1 MGAQNTNCTMKFID
15 IPEDRQ
21 REAINTVALQTGL
34 PPSSIEKD
42 WWVTQVLKALHTLPY
57 AEHIAFKGGTSLS
70 KCWNL
75 IARFSEDVD
84 IALSRE
90 FLGFSGELSKTQISD
105 RLRRAACSFVREKM
119 QHDVRKALVD
129 LGIRT
134 DAFSVNVIITPVT
147 TTDPEVITIT
157 YHSLYEVSPYIKN
170 TVKIE
175 ISGRSM
181 MEPIEKKAI
190 NAAIDAH
197 FGKAPFAEKS
207 FEVNAVIPERTFL
220 EKVFLLHEEFRK
232 SEVRVE
238 RMSRHIYD
246 LAMMMDSENKI
257 ADRAIHNEALY
268 KAVLEHRRKFIGLKG
283 FNYDEL
289 YPATL
294 CIVPNED
301 IARLW
306 QDDYKFMCE
315 HMIFG
320 QVPSFDE
327 LISKL
332 SMLNEQL
339 PKGMNINELGEDLE
353 QQFGKPRN
361 ITEENVRFMLSLIKE
376 EFDGTKVNENVEKPS
391 LEAFGMTIL
400 AVMSYQTTP
409 WEELAK
415 KPSIRKTLK
424 YIAIRGNCHYDE
436 MEALTKEL
444 IRKHFDGI
452 TQKMVLGFLK
462 IIRGVSNEER
472 PTKLIEYTPF
482 AAQYYPVRT
491 SPAYQR

>member
-1 MGAQNTNCTMKFID
+1 M
-15 IPEDRQ
+15 
-21 REAINTVALQTGL
+21 
-34 PPSSIEKD
+34 
-42 WWVTQVLKALHTLPY
+42 
-57 AEHIAFKGGTSLS
+57 
-70 KCWNL
+70 
-75 IARFSEDVD
+75 D

-119 QHDVRKALVD
+119 QYDVKNALVD
-129 LGIRT
+129 LDVRT
-134 DAFSVNVIITPVT
+134 DAFSVDVIITPVT

-157 YHSLYEVSPYIKN
+157 YHSLYEASPYIKN

-181 MEPIEKKAI
+181 MEPIEEKAI

-197 FGKAPFAEKS
+197 FSKAPFAEKP

-232 SEVRVE
+232 NEVRVE

-320 QVPSFDE
+320 QVPSFEE

-332 SMLNEQL
+332 SMLNDRIRQL
-339 PKGMNINELGEDLE
+339 N
-353 QQFGKPRN
+353 
-361 ITEENVRFMLSLIKE
+361 
-376 EFDGTKVNENVEKPS
+376 
-391 LEAFGMTIL
+391 
-400 AVMSYQTTP
+400 Y
-409 WEELAK
+409 
-415 KPSIRKTLK
+415 RK
-424 YIAIRGNCHYDE
+424 A
-436 MEALTKEL
+436 
-444 IRKHFDGI
+444 
-452 TQKMVLGFLK
+452 
-462 IIRGVSNEER
+462 
-472 PTKLIEYTPF
+472 
-482 AAQYYPVRT
+482 
-491 SPAYQR
+491 

>member
-15 IPEDRQ
+15 IPEERQ

-57 AEHIAFKGGTSLS
+57 AEYIAFKGGTSLS

-90 FLGFSGELSKTQISD
+90 FLGFGGELSKTQISD

-119 QHDVRKALVD
+119 QYDVQKALMN
-129 LGIRT
+129 LGIRA
-134 DAFSVNVIITPVT
+134 DAFSVDVVITPVT

-190 NAAIDAH
+190 NAAVDTH
-197 FGKAPFAEKS
+197 FSKAPFAEKP
-207 FEVNAVIPERTFL
+207 FEVNVVIPERTFL

-232 SEVRVE
+232 NEVRVE

-257 ADRAIHNEALY
+257 ADRAIHN
-268 KAVLEHRRKFIGLKG
+268 
-283 FNYDEL
+283 
-289 YPATL
+289 
-294 CIVPNED
+294 IVPNEE

-320 QVPSFDE
+320 LVPSFEE

-332 SMLNEQL
+332 STLN
-339 PKGMNINELGEDLE
+339 D
-353 QQFGKPRN
+353 R
-361 ITEENVRFMLSLIKE
+361 
-376 EFDGTKVNENVEKPS
+376 
-391 LEAFGMTIL
+391 
-400 AVMSYQTTP
+400 
-409 WEELAK
+409 
-415 KPSIRKTLK
+415 IRQLK
-424 YIAIRGNCHYDE
+424 Y
-436 MEALTKEL
+436 
-444 IRKHFDGI
+444 RK
-452 TQKMVLGFLK
+452 
-462 IIRGVSNEER
+462 
-472 PTKLIEYTPF
+472 
-482 AAQYYPVRT
+482 A
-491 SPAYQR
+491 

>member
-15 IPEDRQ
+15 IPEEKQ

-57 AEHIAFKGGTSLS
+57 AEYIAFKGGTSLS

-90 FLGFSGELSKTQISD
+90 FLGFGGELSKTQISD

-119 QHDVRKALVD
+119 QYDVQKALMN
-129 LGIRT
+129 LGIRA
-134 DAFSVNVIITPVT
+134 DAFSVDVVITPVT

-197 FGKAPFAEKS
+197 FSKAPFAEKP
-207 FEVNAVIPERTFL
+207 FEVNVVIPERTFL

-232 SEVRVE
+232 NEVRVE

-294 CIVPNED
+294 CIVPNEET
-301 IARLW
+301 ARLW

-320 QVPSFDE
+320 LAPSFEE

-332 SMLNEQL
+332 STLNDRIRQL
-339 PKGMNINELGEDLE
+339 K
-353 QQFGKPRN
+353 
-361 ITEENVRFMLSLIKE
+361 
-376 EFDGTKVNENVEKPS
+376 
-391 LEAFGMTIL
+391 
-400 AVMSYQTTP
+400 Y
-409 WEELAK
+409 
-415 KPSIRKTLK
+415 RKT
-424 YIAIRGNCHYDE
+424 
-436 MEALTKEL
+436 
-444 IRKHFDGI
+444 
-452 TQKMVLGFLK
+452 
-462 IIRGVSNEER
+462 
-472 PTKLIEYTPF
+472 
-482 AAQYYPVRT
+482 
-491 SPAYQR
+491 

>member
-1 MGAQNTNCTMKFID
+1 MKFID
-15 IPEDRQ
+15 IPEEKQ

-57 AEHIAFKGGTSLS
+57 AEYIAFKGGTSLS

-90 FLGFSGELSKTQISD
+90 FLGFGGELSKTQISD

-119 QHDVRKALVD
+119 QYDVQKALMN
-129 LGIRT
+129 LGIRA
-134 DAFSVNVIITPVT
+134 DAFSVDVVITPVT

-190 NAAIDAH
+190 NAAVDTL
-197 FGKAPFAEKS
+197 FSKAPFAEKP
-207 FEVNAVIPERTFL
+207 FEVNVVIPERTFL

-232 SEVRVE
+232 NEVRVE

-268 KAVLEHRRKFIGLKG
+268 KAVLEHR
-283 FNYDEL
+283 
-289 YPATL
+289 
-294 CIVPNED
+294 
-301 IARLW
+301 
-306 QDDYKFMCE
+306 
-315 HMIFG
+315 
-320 QVPSFDE
+320 
-327 LISKL
+327 
-332 SMLNEQL
+332 
-339 PKGMNINELGEDLE
+339 
-353 QQFGKPRN
+353 
-361 ITEENVRFMLSLIKE
+361 
-376 EFDGTKVNENVEKPS
+376 
-391 LEAFGMTIL
+391 
-400 AVMSYQTTP
+400 
-409 WEELAK
+409 
-415 KPSIRKTLK
+415 
-424 YIAIRGNCHYDE
+424 
-436 MEALTKEL
+436 
-444 IRKHFDGI
+444 
-452 TQKMVLGFLK
+452 
-462 IIRGVSNEER
+462 
-472 PTKLIEYTPF
+472 
-482 AAQYYPVRT
+482 
-491 SPAYQR
+491 

>member
-1 MGAQNTNCTMKFID
+1 M
-15 IPEDRQ
+15 
-21 REAINTVALQTGL
+21 
-34 PPSSIEKD
+34 
-42 WWVTQVLKALHTLPY
+42 
-57 AEHIAFKGGTSLS
+57 
-70 KCWNL
+70 
-75 IARFSEDVD
+75 D

-105 RLRRAACSFVREKM
+105 RLRRAACSFVREEM

-134 DAFSVNVIITPVT
+134 DVFSVDVIITPVT

-157 YHSLYEVSPYIKN
+157 YHSLYEASPYIKN

-197 FGKAPFAEKS
+197 FSKAPFAEKP

-232 SEVRVE
+232 NEVRVE

-320 QVPSFDE
+320 QVPSFEE

-332 SMLNEQL
+332 STLNDR
-339 PKGMNINELGEDLE
+339 IREL
-353 QQFGKPRN
+353 N
-361 ITEENVRFMLSLIKE
+361 
-376 EFDGTKVNENVEKPS
+376 
-391 LEAFGMTIL
+391 
-400 AVMSYQTTP
+400 Y
-409 WEELAK
+409 
-415 KPSIRKTLK
+415 RK
-424 YIAIRGNCHYDE
+424 A
-436 MEALTKEL
+436 
-444 IRKHFDGI
+444 
-452 TQKMVLGFLK
+452 
-462 IIRGVSNEER
+462 
-472 PTKLIEYTPF
+472 
-482 AAQYYPVRT
+482 
-491 SPAYQR
+491 

>member
-1 MGAQNTNCTMKFID
+1 MRFID
-15 IPEDRQ
+15 IPEDSQRQ
-21 REAINTVALQTGL
+21 AINTVALKTGL

-105 RLRRAACSFVREKM
+105 KLRRAACSFVREKM
-119 QHDVRKALVD
+119 QHDVRNALLE
-129 LGIRT
+129 LGIRAE
-134 DAFSVNVIITPVT
+134 AFSVEVVITPIT

-157 YHSLYEVSPYIKN
+157 YHSLYDVSPYIKN

-181 MEPIEKKAI
+181 VEPIEKKAI
-190 NAAIDAH
+190 CAAIDAH
-197 FGKAPFAEKS
+197 FPKTPFVEKP

-220 EKVFLLHEEFRK
+220 EKVFLLHEEFK
-232 SEVRVE
+232 KDVVRVE

-246 LAMMMDSENKI
+246 LAMMMNSKEQI

-268 KAVLEHRRKFIGLKG
+268 RAVLEHRRKFIGLKG

-289 YPATL
+289 YSDTL

-301 IARLW
+301 IARQW

-315 HMIFG
+315 HMIYG
-320 QVPSFDE
+320 LAPSFEE
-327 LISKL
+327 LIDKL
-332 SMLNEQL
+332 RTLNEQ
-339 PKGMNINELGEDLE
+339 
-353 QQFGKPRN
+353 
-361 ITEENVRFMLSLIKE
+361 IKQL
-376 EFDGTKVNENVEKPS
+376 N
-391 LEAFGMTIL
+391 
-400 AVMSYQTTP
+400 YQ
-409 WEELAK
+409 K
-415 KPSIRKTLK
+415 
-424 YIAIRGNCHYDE
+424 
-436 MEALTKEL
+436 
-444 IRKHFDGI
+444 
-452 TQKMVLGFLK
+452 Q
-462 IIRGVSNEER
+462 
-472 PTKLIEYTPF
+472 
-482 AAQYYPVRT
+482 
-491 SPAYQR
+491 

>member
-1 MGAQNTNCTMKFID
+1 
-15 IPEDRQ
+15 
-21 REAINTVALQTGL
+21 
-34 PPSSIEKD
+34 
-42 WWVTQVLKALHTLPY
+42 
-57 AEHIAFKGGTSLS
+57 
-70 KCWNL
+70 
-75 IARFSEDVD
+75 
-84 IALSRE
+84 
-90 FLGFSGELSKTQISD
+90 
-105 RLRRAACSFVREKM
+105 
-119 QHDVRKALVD
+119 
-129 LGIRT
+129 
-134 DAFSVNVIITPVT
+134 
-147 TTDPEVITIT
+147 
-157 YHSLYEVSPYIKN
+157 
-170 TVKIE
+170 
-175 ISGRSM
+175 M

-197 FGKAPFAEKS
+197 FSKAPFAEKP

-232 SEVRVE
+232 SKVRVE

-332 SMLNEQL
+332 SMLNEQ
-339 PKGMNINELGEDLE
+339 
-353 QQFGKPRN
+353 
-361 ITEENVRFMLSLIKE
+361 
-376 EFDGTKVNENVEKPS
+376 
-391 LEAFGMTIL
+391 
-400 AVMSYQTTP
+400 
-409 WEELAK
+409 
-415 KPSIRKTLK
+415 IRQLN
-424 YIAIRGNCHYDE
+424 Y
-436 MEALTKEL
+436 
-444 IRKHFDGI
+444 RK
-452 TQKMVLGFLK
+452 
-462 IIRGVSNEER
+462 
-472 PTKLIEYTPF
+472 
-482 AAQYYPVRT
+482 A
-491 SPAYQR
+491 

>member
-1 MGAQNTNCTMKFID
+1 MNFID
-15 IPEDRQ
+15 IPEDSQRQ
-21 REAINTVALQTGL
+21 AINTVALKTGL

-105 RLRRAACSFVREKM
+105 KLRRAACSFVREEM
-119 QHDVRKALVD
+119 QHDVKNALLN
-129 LGIRT
+129 LGIRA
-134 DAFSVNVIITPVT
+134 DAFSVDVVITPIT

-181 MEPIEKKAI
+181 VEPIEKNAI
-190 NAAIDAH
+190 NAAIDAQ
-197 FGKAPFAEKS
+197 FPKAPFAEMS
-207 FEVNAVIPERTFL
+207 FKVNAVIPERTFL
-220 EKVFLLHEEFRK
+220 EKVFLLHEEFK
-232 SEVRVE
+232 KDVVRVE

-246 LAMMMDSENKI
+246 LAMMMNSKEQI

-268 KAVLEHRRKFIGLKG
+268 RAVLEHRRKFIGLKG

-289 YPATL
+289 YPNTL

-301 IARLW
+301 VARLW

-315 HMIFG
+315 HMIYG
-320 QVPSFDE
+320 QAPSF
-327 LISKL
+327 
-332 SMLNEQL
+332 
-339 PKGMNINELGEDLE
+339 
-353 QQFGKPRN
+353 
-361 ITEENVRFMLSLIKE
+361 
-376 EFDGTKVNENVEKPS
+376 
-391 LEAFGMTIL
+391 
-400 AVMSYQTTP
+400 
-409 WEELAK
+409 EELMNK
-415 KPSIRKTLK
+415 LRILNDQIRQLN
-424 YIAIRGNCHYDE
+424 Y
-436 MEALTKEL
+436 
-444 IRKHFDGI
+444 
-452 TQKMVLGFLK
+452 QKL
-462 IIRGVSNEER
+462 
-472 PTKLIEYTPF
+472 
-482 AAQYYPVRT
+482 
-491 SPAYQR
+491 